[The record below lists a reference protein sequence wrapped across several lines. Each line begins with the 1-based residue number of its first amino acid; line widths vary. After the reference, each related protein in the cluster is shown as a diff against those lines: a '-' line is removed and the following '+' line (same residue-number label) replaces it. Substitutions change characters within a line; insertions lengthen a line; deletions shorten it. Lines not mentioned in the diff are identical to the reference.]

1 MTIVCGTDLSENAQE
16 AARAA
21 AAIAKRLAV
30 PLKLVYVIDE
40 IGGEL
45 TVASE
50 QNAIYDPIRKRVQ
63 EQANELSSQFG
74 IDVEPTVI
82 PGIAHDTIVGIACAT
97 SARLIVVSSL
107 GSKKQHRWLLGSTAE
122 RVAQAS
128 PIPVLI
134 VRDAASIEAWT
145 RGERP
150 LRVMIGV
157 EIATTS
163 KAALRWA
170 ANLREIG
177 PSDLLVTQI
186 AWPIGEHFRL
196 GIPPPIPL
204 DHLRPELLEML
215 TRDLRAWTGDLP
227 GDGET
232 RFTVSPGWGRV
243 DTHLTLLA
251 AESNVDL
258 LVVGTHQRA
267 GAARLWQGSV
277 SRGLLH
283 QAYSN
288 VACIPRGE
296 ADEYADCTPTFRQ
309 VLVPTDFSFAA
320 NRAVPV
326 GYGLLGSGG
335 VVHLLHVITGK
346 PGEDDLDPKE
356 RLRALIPLGAS
367 ARGIATEIEIVR
379 EKQASTAIWHAAGRL
394 GVDAICMATHGRSG
408 GSRIVLGSQVQD
420 VVQRS
425 RQPVILV
432 PPERD
437 E

>member
-1 MTIVCGTDLSENAQE
+1 MTIICGTDLSENAQE

-40 IGGEL
+40 PGAEL
-45 TVASE
+45 TVASD
-50 QNAIYDPIRKRVQ
+50 QNAIYDPVRKRVQ
-63 EQANELSSQFG
+63 EQANELHRRFG
-74 IDVEPTVI
+74 IDVEPTVV
-82 PGIAHDTIVGIACAT
+82 PGIAHDTIVGIARAT
-97 SARLIVVSSL
+97 NARLVVVSSL

-128 PIPVLI
+128 PIPALI
-134 VRDAASIEAWT
+134 IRDAASIEAWT

-170 ANLREIG
+170 ASLREIG
-177 PSDLLVTQI
+177 PCDLLVTQI

-196 GIPPPIPL
+196 GVPPPIPL
-204 DHLRPELLEML
+204 DHLRAELLEAL
-215 TRDLRAWTGDLP
+215 TRDLRAWTGNLP
-227 GDGET
+227 GDGEMS
-232 RFTVSPGWGRV
+232 FTVSPGWGRV

-251 AESNVDL
+251 AESKVDL

-267 GAARLWQGSV
+267 GVARLWQGSV
-277 SRGLLH
+277 SRGVLH
-283 QAYSN
+283 QALGN

-296 ADEYADCTPTFRQ
+296 AVEYADCIPTFCR

-320 NRAVPV
+320 NRAIPI
-326 GYGLLGSGG
+326 GYGLLASGG

-346 PGEDDLDPKE
+346 PGEDDLAPTE

-367 ARGIATEIEIVR
+367 ARGIATEIEIVH
-379 EKQASTAIWHAAGRL
+379 EKDASVAIWHAAGRL

-408 GSRIVLGSQVQD
+408 GSRIVLGSQAQE
-420 VVQRS
+420 VVRRS